1 MKLLK
6 QVSRKY
12 KGTSYH
18 KHWVVISNEL
28 IEQLKWYEGDDLK
41 AEVKN
46 EKLIIHKEVINKK

>member
-1 MKLLK
+1 MRLLK

-12 KGTSYH
+12 KGTPYH

-28 IEQLKWYEGDDLK
+28 IEQLKWDEGDDLK

-46 EKLIIHKEVINKK
+46 EKLVIQKEAKKKD